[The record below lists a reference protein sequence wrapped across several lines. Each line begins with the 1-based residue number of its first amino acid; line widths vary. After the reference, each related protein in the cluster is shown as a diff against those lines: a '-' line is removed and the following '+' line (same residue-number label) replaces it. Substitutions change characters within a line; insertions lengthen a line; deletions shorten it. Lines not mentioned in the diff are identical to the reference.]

1 MLSLLAMPNPFVYS
15 HPLPPSELIDR
26 EEEIRRLVEL
36 AEGAHNSR
44 LTAPRRFG
52 WTGALESVYG
62 EIKDELVITWDGLE
76 DSEKRV
82 LAALAA
88 GAPLSSR
95 QTLERF
101 ELARATA
108 RDARARLIQ
117 NGFLGNEDGQVE
129 IIDPLLALW
138 VAQDRQG
145 LLGD

>member
-1 MLSLLAMPNPFVYS
+1 M
-15 HPLPPSELIDR
+15 
-26 EEEIRRLVEL
+26 
-36 AEGAHNSR
+36 
-44 LTAPRRFG
+44 
-52 WTGALESVYG
+52 
-62 EIKDELVITWDGLE
+62 
-76 DSEKRV
+76 
-82 LAALAA
+82 
-88 GAPLSSR
+88 SSR